1 MRLETV
7 LLFILPLFASCQS
20 TPNHDIPAKMQ
31 QNKEENNSNPY
42 TNIGNIPLPAGYKRV
57 PVGKDSFADWL
68 RGMPLKKDK
77 TVYLYNGKIKANQ
90 TAQFAVLDIST
101 GTKDLQ
107 QCADAVIRC
116 RAEWLYSRKWFDEID
131 FTDNEQTHYRF
142 TNGPNRASFDHY
154 LESVFAACGTLSLS
168 KQLRTLTHPLQ
179 AGDVLIK
186 GGSPGHAMLV
196 MDCAVNT
203 KGKKIFLLAQ
213 SYMPAQDMHVVKN
226 PGNKILSPWYEL
238 HENTALETPEW
249 VFRNNAFM
257 EWIGKY

>member
-1 MRLETV
+1 MRLETG
-7 LLFILPLFASCQS
+7 LLFILPLFAMCQS
-20 TPNHDIPAKMQ
+20 ASNHGIPAKMQ
-31 QNKEENNSNPY
+31 QNKEESNSNSY
-42 TNIGNIPLPAGYKRV
+42 SKIGNIPLPAGYTRV
-57 PVGKDSFADWL
+57 SAGNGSFAGWL
-68 RGMPLKKDK
+68 REMPLKKDK

-90 TAQFAVLDIST
+90 TAQFAVLNMST

-131 FTDNEQTHYRF
+131 FTDNEQKHYRF
-142 TNGPNRASFDHY
+142 TDSPNRGSFDHY
-154 LESVFAACGTLSLS
+154 LEKVFAACGTLSLS
-168 KQLRTLTHPLQ
+168 KQLTPLAHPLQ

-203 KGKKIFLLAQ
+203 EGRKIFLLAQ
-213 SYMPAQDMHVVKN
+213 SYMPAQDMHVVNN

-238 HENTALETPEW
+238 HENTELETPEW